1 MEKAVLRF
9 LNDLEKNNNREWFK
23 EHKDDFDLAKGQAD
37 HLFAKVYEGLGKSD
51 VLEPLKIFR
60 IYRDVRFSKDKAP
73 YKNHFSVYIGR
84 LKPDYRGGY
93 YLHIEPGK
101 SFLGLGFWEPNKED
115 LYRIRK
121 EIELDDELELILNSE
136 EIKSTFGALFGD
148 ELKTAP
154 KGFDKDQERIG
165 LIRKKQFLLKHD
177 FSDAEVLHADF
188 SNRVVELFLTGK
200 PFMDYMTDVLLTNLN
215 GERL

>member
-9 LNDLEKNNNREWFK
+9 LSDLEKNNNREWFK
-23 EHKDDFDLAKGQAD
+23 EHKENFDKVKEQAD
-37 HLFAKVYEGLGKSD
+37 HLFGKIYDELSKAD
-51 VLEPLKIFR
+51 VLEPMKIFR

-84 LKPDYRGGY
+84 QKPDYRGGY
-93 YLHIEPGK
+93 YLHVEPGK

-115 LYRIRK
+115 LHRIRK
-121 EIELDDELELILNSE
+121 EIELDDELEHILNSV
-136 EIKSTFGALFGD
+136 EIKNTFGSLFGD

-154 KGFDKDQERIG
+154 KGFDKEHERIG

-177 FSDAEVLHADF
+177 FSDAEVLSNEF
-188 SNRVVELFLTGK
+188 SNQVVELFVKGK

-215 GERL
+215 GERM

>member
-9 LNDLEKNNNREWFK
+9 LSDLEKNNNREWFK
-23 EHKDDFDLAKGQAD
+23 EYKVNFDKAKEQAD
-37 HLFAKVYEGLGKSD
+37 HLFGVVYEGLAKVD

-84 LKPDYRGGY
+84 QKPDYRGGY

-101 SFLGLGFWEPNKED
+101 SFLGMGFWEPNKED

-121 EIELDDELELILNSE
+121 EIELDDELEHILNSV
-136 EIKSTFGALFGD
+136 EIKNTFGNLFGD
-148 ELKTAP
+148 KLKTAP
-154 KGFDKDQERIG
+154 KGFDKEHERIG

-177 FSDAEVLHADF
+177 FSDAEVLNSDF
-188 SNRVVELFLTGK
+188 SKQVVELFVKGK

-215 GERL
+215 GEKL

>member
-9 LNDLEKNNNREWFK
+9 LNDLERNNNREWFR
-23 EHKDDFDLAKGQAD
+23 EHKEAFDKAKEQAD
-37 HLFAKVYEGLGKSD
+37 QLFRDVYEGLAKVD
-51 VLEPLKIFR
+51 VLEPFKIFR

-84 LKPDYRGGY
+84 QKPDYRGGY

-101 SFLGLGFWEPNKED
+101 SFLGLGFWEPDKED
-115 LYRIRK
+115 LQRIRK
-121 EIELDDELELILNSE
+121 EIELDDELEIILNSE
-136 EIKSTFGALFGD
+136 EIKNVFGPLFG
-148 ELKTAP
+148 EGLKTAP
-154 KGFDKDQERIG
+154 KGFDKGHERIE

-177 FSDAEVLHADF
+177 FSDVEVLNNDF
-188 SNRVVELFLTGK
+188 SKRVVELFLKGK